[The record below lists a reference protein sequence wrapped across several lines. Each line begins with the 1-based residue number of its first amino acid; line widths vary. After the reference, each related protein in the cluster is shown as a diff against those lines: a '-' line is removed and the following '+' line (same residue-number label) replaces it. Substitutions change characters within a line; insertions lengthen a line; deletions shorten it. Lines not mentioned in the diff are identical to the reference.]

1 MVRVDARNPAPL
13 SMDEITPDQLAVI
26 VRSAGDG
33 DEAAWRTLVAAYSP
47 RVFALIRA
55 QCRDEE
61 LAEEIT
67 QSTFCT
73 IATKLPEYDEV
84 GRFESWLMRIAMNR
98 LRDEMRRRKRHARP
112 ASEST
117 LVGLAGEV
125 DPPDRADDHG
135 LPEGDLRTA
144 IERLPDADREIL
156 YLRHVGGLSFK
167 QLAEALETP
176 MGALLARHHRAL
188 KKVREMLEGMQAERD
203 DAE

>member
-47 RVFALIRA
+47 RVFALVRA

-73 IATKLPEYDEV
+73 IATKLAGYDEV

-176 MGALLARHHRAL
+176 MGTLLARHHRAL

>member
-1 MVRVDARNPAPL
+1 MVRIDVRKPAPL

-33 DEAAWRTLVAAYSP
+33 DEAAWRTLVEAFSP
-47 RVFALIRA
+47 RVFALVRA

-73 IATKLPEYDEV
+73 IATKLADYDEV

-176 MGALLARHHRAL
+176 MGTLLARHHQAL
-188 KKVREMLEGMQAERD
+188 KKVREILEGMQAEAP
-203 DAE
+203 DAD

>member
-1 MVRVDARNPAPL
+1 
-13 SMDEITPDQLAVI
+13 MDEITPDQLAVI

-33 DEAAWRTLVAAYSP
+33 DEAAWRTLVEAFSP
-47 RVFALIRA
+47 RVFALVRA

-73 IATKLPEYDEV
+73 IATKLADYDEV

-176 MGALLARHHRAL
+176 MGTLLARHHRAL
-188 KKVREMLEGMQAERD
+188 KKVREMLEGMQAEAP
-203 DAE
+203 DAD